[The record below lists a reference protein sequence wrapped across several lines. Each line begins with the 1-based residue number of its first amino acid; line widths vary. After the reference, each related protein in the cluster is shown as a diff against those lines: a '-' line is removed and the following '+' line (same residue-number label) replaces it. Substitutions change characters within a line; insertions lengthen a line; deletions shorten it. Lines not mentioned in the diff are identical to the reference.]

1 MGSHSFGLEGKT
13 RKKRITGSL
22 FLRMPS
28 TSLKTCN
35 SVLHFNYTLQLITI
49 TFYLKFTNYFTLICR
64 TGYIGP
70 LCVIAFFIVSTIF
83 NKLLMSPVA
92 RRVFLQDRREGDL
105 R

>member
-1 MGSHSFGLEGKT
+1 MSWGITHLDLRGKLEKENHWFPFSENA
-13 RKKRITGSL
+13 KYL
-22 FLRMPS
+22 FKNR
-28 TSLKTCN
+28 
-35 SVLHFNYTLQLITI
+35 VLHFNYTLQLITI